1 MNSLLLNMI
10 TIVYCTYGRKSLST
24 SWYQKYISRLYNS
37 NFYVSPIELA
47 IVAEEEFKDK
57 DKYRSNYDFQDERR
71 NHLSQQN
78 HKVLYENIKK
88 IIVND
93 YNLIP
98 FVKDIDESK
107 NLGKRK
113 NTEKTGDFIYE

>member
-1 MNSLLLNMI
+1 MVFYYLYINKYAILILIFVQHFLNSKI
-10 TIVYCTYGRKSLST
+10 T
-24 SWYQKYISRLYNS
+24 
-37 NFYVSPIELA
+37 
-47 IVAEEEFKDK
+47 
-57 DKYRSNYDFQDERR
+57 SNYDFQDERR

-93 YNLIP
+93 YKNLIP

-107 NLGKRK
+107 NLGKREH
-113 NTEKTGDFIYE
+113 TEKTGDFIYG